1 MSNFLQD
8 LRYGVRLLLR
18 SPGFAAAAVVTLAL
32 GIGANTALF
41 SVVSGILLRPLPYP
55 QPDRLMS
62 LWMSDKGY
70 PGRRPLGLAD
80 FNDWR
85 SGTKAFEAAAA
96 YTDNTFILTGSG
108 EPEKVRGAAV
118 THEFFQALG
127 VSPILGSGFAPGED
141 APGAPRRVVLSRQLW
156 ERRFASSKSLVGQT
170 IMVNGSPRLVAGV
183 MPAGFEFPLQ
193 DAQSLRGTVQI
204 WSLMINELPQG
215 GRGPYYL
222 WVVGRLKA
230 GITPKQAAAESN
242 QIGAQVA
249 REHPLENGK
258 VTYTAAPLKESM
270 VSEVR
275 RALLLL
281 QGAVVFVL
289 LIAAANVA
297 NLLLARSA
305 AREREIAVRAALGAG
320 RGRILRQLLTE
331 GLLLAAL
338 GGAGGLLLARWGT
351 DWLVRMSPES
361 LPRLQ
366 EVGIDGRVL
375 IFTGLTAL
383 ACGILV
389 SLAPGL
395 RTLRSDL
402 NTALKQGARTG
413 EDRASQ
419 RTWSAFVVAE
429 VALAAMLLVGAALML
444 TSFIKLQSTSP
455 GFEPAKIRTVALEL
469 SGARYDTDPKINAFW
484 DRMLEEV
491 RGLQGVEAA
500 GTGTSLPPHQLT
512 VSDNFTIPGTEL
524 AAPPL
529 AAWLAVSPDYFRALG
544 VPILH
549 GRDFTPADRQGTP
562 WVTIINETLARR
574 YFKDVDPIGQHIKI
588 GGPERPKAPVL
599 EIVGVAAD
607 VKFVGL
613 DAEPFPADYEPAGQV
628 AWGST
633 YLVVRARGDEQALA
647 TALRATFKSLDPD
660 MPIPVIRTMQENISD
675 SVASPRFR
683 TLLLSILGGTGLLLA
698 VIGVYGVISYS
709 VVRRTREIGVRM
721 ALGAGPRNILRSVV
735 GRGLLL
741 TGAGLL
747 LGMGGALALSR
758 LLSGLLFGVTA
769 TDPRIYVLACVFFL
783 AIALLA
789 CYFPAR
795 RAARVDPLVSL
806 RCD

>member
-1 MSNFLQD
+1 MSNLLQD
-8 LRYGVRLLLR
+8 LKYGLRLLRR
-18 SPGFAAAAVVTLAL
+18 SPGFAAAAIITLAL

-55 QPDRLMS
+55 QPDRLMA

-70 PGRRPLGLAD
+70 PGHRPLSDAD

-85 SGTKAFEAAAA
+85 SASKAFENAAAF
-96 YTDNTFILTGSG
+96 TDSNFTLTGMG
-108 EPEKVRGAAV
+108 EPEKMRGAAV
-118 THEFFQALG
+118 TREFFPALG
-127 VSPILGSGFAPGED
+127 VSPILGSGFAPGDD
-141 APGAPRRVVLSRQLW
+141 APGAPRRVVLSHQLW
-156 ERRFASSKSLVGQT
+156 ERRFASSKRVVGQT
-170 IMVNGSPRLVAGV
+170 IMVNGTPRLVAGV
-183 MPAGFEFPLQ
+183 MPAGFDYPTQ
-193 DAQSLRGTVQI
+193 DAQSLRGTIQI
-204 WSLMINELPQG
+204 WSLMINEPPT

-222 WVVGRLKA
+222 WVVGRLKE
-230 GITPKQAAAESN
+230 GVTPDQGAAEAN
-242 QIGAQVA
+242 RIGAQVA
-249 REHPLENGK
+249 RQHPLENAK
-258 VTYTAAPLKESM
+258 ATYTATPLKESM
-270 VSEVR
+270 VSDVR

-320 RGRILRQLLTE
+320 RGRILRMLLTE
-331 GLLLAAL
+331 GLVLAAL

-351 DWLVRMSPES
+351 EWLVAMGPEN

-375 IFTGLTAL
+375 IFAGLTAL
-383 ACGILV
+383 ACGLLV
-389 SLAPGL
+389 SLTPGL

-402 NTALKQGARTG
+402 NAALKQGARTG

-419 RTWSAFVVAE
+419 RTWSAFVIAE

-444 TSFIKLQSTSP
+444 TSFIRLQSTSP
-455 GFEPAKIRTVALEL
+455 GFEPAKIRTMAIEL
-469 SGARYDTDPKINAFW
+469 SARYDTDPKIHAFY
-484 DRMLEEV
+484 DRMLEAV
-491 RGLQGVEAA
+491 RGLPGVEAA

-529 AAWLAVSPDYFRALG
+529 AVWLAVSPDYFRALG
-544 VPILH
+544 VPILR
-549 GRDFTPADRQGTP
+549 GRDFTPADRTGTP
-562 WVTIINETLARR
+562 WVTIINETLAKR
-574 YFKDVDPIGQHIKI
+574 YFKDVDPIGKHLKI
-588 GGPERPKAPVL
+588 GGPERPKAPVM

-607 VKFVGL
+607 VQFQGL
-613 DAEPFPADYEPAGQV
+613 DAEPAPAYYEPTGQV

-633 YLVVRARGDEQALA
+633 YLVVRSRGDGQALT
-647 TALRATFKSLDPD
+647 TALRTTFKSLDPD
-660 MPIPVIRTMQENISD
+660 MPAPVVRTMEENISD
-675 SVASPRFR
+675 SVAAPRFR
-683 TLLLSILGGTGLLLA
+683 TLLLAIFGSAGVLLA
-698 VIGVYGVISYS
+698 GIGVYGVISYS
-709 VVRRTREIGVRM
+709 VLRRTREIGVRM
-721 ALGAGPRNILRSVV
+721 ALGARPRDILRSVV

-741 TGAGLL
+741 TCVGLG
-747 LGMGGALALSR
+747 LGVGGALALSR
-758 LLSGLLFGVTA
+758 LLSGLLFGVA
-769 TDPRIYVLACVFFL
+769 PTDPRIYAVACVFFL
-783 AIALLA
+783 AISLLA

>member
-1 MSNFLQD
+1 MSVFLQD
-8 LRYGVRLLLR
+8 LRYGLRLLR
-18 SPGFAAAAVVTLAL
+18 RNPGFAAAAVITLAL

-62 LWMSDKGY
+62 LWISDKEY
-70 PGRRPLGLAD
+70 PGRRPLSPSD

-96 YTDNTFILTGSG
+96 FTDNSFILTGMG
-108 EPEKVRGAAV
+108 EPEKMRGAAV

-127 VSPILGSGFAPGED
+127 VNPILGRGFAPGED
-141 APGAPRRVVLSRQLW
+141 APGAPRRVVLSQQLW
-156 ERRFASSKSLVGQT
+156 ERRFASSKTVVGQT
-170 IMVNGSPRLVAGV
+170 IMVNGTPRLVAGV
-183 MPAGFEFPLQ
+183 MPAGFEYPTQ
-193 DAQSLRGTVQI
+193 DVQSMRGSIQI
-204 WSLMINELPQG
+204 WSLMINEPQQR
-215 GRGPYYL
+215 RGPYYL

-230 GITPKQAAAESN
+230 GITPEQGASEAN

-249 REHPLENGK
+249 REHPLENAK
-258 VTYTAAPLKESM
+258 CTYTAAPLKESM
-270 VSEVR
+270 VGDVR
-275 RALLLL
+275 RLLLLL

-305 AREREIAVRAALGAG
+305 AREREMAVRAALGAG

-331 GLLLAAL
+331 GLVLAAL

-361 LPRLQ
+361 LPRVQ

-375 IFTGLTAL
+375 IFTALTAL
-383 ACGILV
+383 ACGLLV

-402 NTALKQGARTG
+402 NAALKQGARTG
-413 EDRASQ
+413 EDRSSQ
-419 RTWSAFVVAE
+419 RTWSAFVIAE

-444 TSFIKLQSTSP
+444 TSFIRLQSTSP
-455 GFEPAKIRTVALEL
+455 GFEPAKIRTMGLEL
-469 SGARYDTDPKINAFW
+469 SNRYDTDPKIIAFW
-484 DRMLEEV
+484 DRMLEAV
-491 RGLQGVEAA
+491 RGLPGVEAA
-500 GTGTSLPPHQLT
+500 GIGTSLPPHQLSVT
-512 VSDNFTIPGTEL
+512 DNFTIPGTEL

-529 AAWLAVSPDYFRALG
+529 AVWLAVSPDYFKALG
-544 VPILH
+544 VPILR
-549 GRDFTPADRQGTP
+549 GRDFTPADRTGTP

-574 YFKDVDPIGQHIKI
+574 YFKDVDPIGKHIKI
-588 GGPERPKAPVL
+588 GGPERPNAPVM

-607 VKFVGL
+607 VQFQGL
-613 DAEPFPADYEPAGQV
+613 DAEPTPAYYEPAGQV

-633 YLVVRARGDEQALA
+633 YLVVRARGDRQALA
-647 TALRATFKSLDPD
+647 AALRTTFKTLDPD
-660 MPIPVIRTMQENISD
+660 MPAPVVRTMDENIAD
-675 SVASPRFR
+675 SVAAPRFR
-683 TLLLSILGGTGLLLA
+683 TLLLAIFGGTGLLLA

-709 VVRRTREIGVRM
+709 VLRRTREIGVRM
-721 ALGAGPRNILRSVV
+721 ALGAGPRDILRSVV

-741 TGAGLL
+741 TGVGLVIGVVGA
-747 LGMGGALALSR
+747 LGMSR
-758 LLSGLLFGVTA
+758 LLAGLLFGVAPTEPWVYA
-769 TDPRIYVLACVFFL
+769 LACALFL

-789 CYFPAR
+789 CYVPAR